1 MQQVIPCQKVL
12 KLFQSEGMMRDKM
25 NERKPH
31 GNDNNSRPKQ
41 NP

>member
-1 MQQVIPCQKVL
+1 
-12 KLFQSEGMMRDKM
+12 MMRDKM

-31 GNDNNSRPKQ
+31 GNNGNGARPKQ